1 MSVPYFPS
9 IDQLH
14 VQYIILYN
22 TNITDQFSSAIPIF
36 QNTRLYHS
44 KMPMMKNSIFE
55 DVMSV
60 HSAQLLNENIPHF
73 YLIFVKLEFASIACV
88 FLVVDSYTREFVV
101 ERYRGLI
108 V

>member
-1 MSVPYFPS
+1 
-9 IDQLH
+9 
-14 VQYIILYN
+14 
-22 TNITDQFSSAIPIF
+22 
-36 QNTRLYHS
+36 
-44 KMPMMKNSIFE
+44 MPMMKNSIFE

-88 FLVVDSYTREFVV
+88 FLVVNSYTREFVV

-108 V
+108 VKCNTLPAVLCVPAATLIEY